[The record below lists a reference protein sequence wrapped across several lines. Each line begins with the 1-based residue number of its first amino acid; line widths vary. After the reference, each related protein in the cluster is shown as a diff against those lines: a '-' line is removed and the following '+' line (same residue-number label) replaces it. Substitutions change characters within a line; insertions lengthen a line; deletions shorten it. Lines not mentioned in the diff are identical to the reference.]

1 MYLDQGKLAGGLVDE
16 ILEVVYKYEE
26 SLYTSTVIG
35 CLEIAKQQ
43 IINDTMESDDEY

>member
-1 MYLDQGKLAGGLVDE
+1 MILDQGKLAVGLVDE

-35 CLEIAKQQ
+35 CLEIVKQQ
-43 IINDTMESDDEY
+43 IINDTMENNDE